1 MTASTHRTQGLR
13 QERIHASPQFA
24 DGRFVNTYAST
35 AQNARRVG
43 MTLSTFGE
51 FAFGGA
57 TRRPVQ
63 ALPTVDPLPTWHR
76 AAPSGLRVTWLGH
89 STMLLEIDGA
99 RVLTDP
105 VWGRRASPVSF
116 AGPKR
121 FQPVPVGIGSLPP
134 LDAVLISHDHY
145 DHLDR
150 PTVRALAALGVPFV
164 TSLGVGKHLEA
175 WGVPAERIVE
185 LDWWEE
191 TRLPGGL
198 AITAAPSHHFS
209 GRGLTDRN
217 ATLWSS
223 FALRGERHAVF
234 FSGDTGLSPAFG
246 EIGRRL
252 GPFDLAAIEV
262 GAFDPSWGDIHLGP
276 DNAIQAWKELGSG
289 RLLPVHWGTF
299 DLALH
304 DWDQP
309 AEVLLAKAPEG
320 LVMPR
325 LGEAFE
331 PAHVDAVTPWWRAVA
346 QARGAAR
353 GGAPAPGRESAVG

>member
-1 MTASTHRTQGLR
+1 M
-13 QERIHASPQFA
+13 HASPQFA

-35 AQNARRVG
+35 APDARRAG
-43 MTLSTFGE
+43 MTLSMFGE

-57 TRRPVQ
+57 GRRPVQ
-63 ALPTVDPLPTWHR
+63 ALPVLDPLLQWGR
-76 AAPSGLRVTWLGH
+76 AAQAGLRVTWLGH

-105 VWGRRASPVSF
+105 VWGARASPFSF

-121 FQPVPVGIGSLPP
+121 FQPPPVGIGSLPP

-145 DHLDR
+145 DHLDQ
-150 PTVRALAALGVPFV
+150 PSVRALAALDVPFV
-164 TSLGVGKHLEA
+164 TSLGVGKHLQA
-175 WGVPAERIVE
+175 WGVPAERIIE

-191 TRLPGGL
+191 ARLANGL

-217 ATLWSS
+217 STLWSS

-262 GAFDPSWGDIHLGP
+262 GAFHPSWGDIHLGP
-276 DNAIQAWKELGSG
+276 DNALQAWKELGSG

-304 DWDQP
+304 DWHEP
-309 AEVLLAKAPEG
+309 AETLVARAPEG

-325 LGEAFE
+325 LGEAIE
-331 PAHVDAVTPWWRAVA
+331 PAHVEGVTPWWRAA
-346 QARGAAR
+346 ARARGDAR
-353 GGAPAPGRESAVG
+353 KALQAERSSQAG